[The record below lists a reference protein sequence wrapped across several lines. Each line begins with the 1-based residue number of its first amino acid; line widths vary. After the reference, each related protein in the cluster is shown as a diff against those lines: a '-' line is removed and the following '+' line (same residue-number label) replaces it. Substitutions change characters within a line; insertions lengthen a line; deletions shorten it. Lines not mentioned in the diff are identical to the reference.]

1 VKISSLIGHVVEL
14 FDDVNSTRKP
24 ADHLIDTFF
33 RKRKYL
39 GSHDRRFIAET
50 LYAALRHK
58 RRIEWALSN
67 VPEQP
72 HRTVSFV
79 VATLLFE
86 KKYSVDR
93 LNEEK
98 MLSADLLQQISSAVA
113 ITPSHDNPADRIS
126 LVHSF
131 PEWMVNRWF
140 AQFGGTET
148 EHLCGTLNTQA
159 PITLR
164 VNTLKTTVEE
174 CRSSLMKEG
183 IDSVPTEFSPF
194 GLHIPKRINVF
205 QLETFRKGYFEV
217 QDEGSQLLALLVDPK
232 PRSKVIDACA
242 GGGGKSLAMAAM
254 MKNRGEIFSLDI
266 HNFRL
271 DELRK
276 RIKRAGTDTI
286 RVKTVLEDESPA
298 EFHNEADYVLVDAPC
313 SGTGTIRRNPGM
325 KWTVTPLMVEELRH
339 KQEKI
344 LTNYARCV
352 KVNGTIVYA
361 TCSLMKEEN
370 EEVVE
375 SFLTANPDFVLRN
388 PAEVLSRYHLDSLVN
403 NRYFQL
409 LPQQHGTDGFFAAI
423 MRRVQ

>member
-1 VKISSLIGHVVEL
+1 MKISSLIGHVVEL
-14 FDDVNSTRKP
+14 FDDVSSSRKP
-24 ADHLIDTFF
+24 ADHLIDFFF

-50 LYAALRHK
+50 LYASLRHK
-58 RRIEWALSN
+58 RRIEWILS
-67 VPEQP
+67 PLQLQSQ
-72 HRTVSFV
+72 RTTVFI

-86 KKYSVDR
+86 KKIPVESLLEEGLLSAEVLQKISAGVDMVPADDR
-93 LNEEK
+93 LTN
-98 MLSADLLQQISSAVA
+98 QISL
-113 ITPSHDNPADRIS
+113 T
-126 LVHSF
+126 HSF
-131 PEWMVNRWF
+131 PEWMVESWLG
-140 AQFGGTET
+140 QYGKSET
-148 EHLCGTLNTQA
+148 EKLCGILNTQA

-164 VNTLKTTVEE
+164 VNTLKTSVDE
-174 CRSSLMKEG
+174 CRNSLMKEG
-183 IDSVPTEFSPF
+183 IDTVPAEFSPV

-217 QDEGSQLLALLVDPK
+217 QDEGSQMLAMLVDPK

-242 GGGGKSLAMAAM
+242 GGGGKSLAMAAL

-276 RIKRAGTDTI
+276 RIKRAGADTI
-286 RVKTVLEDESPA
+286 RIKTVLEDESPK
-298 EFHNEADYVLVDAPC
+298 EFHDEADYVLVDAPC

-325 KWTVTPLMVEELRH
+325 KWSVTTLMIEELRV
-339 KQEKI
+339 KQAKI
-344 LTNYARCV
+344 LSNYAQCV
-352 KVNGTIVYA
+352 KVNGTLVYA

-375 SFLTANPDFVLRN
+375 SFLAAHPGFALRD
-388 PAEVLSRYHLDSLVN
+388 PKEVLARYHLDTLVN

-409 LPQQHGTDGFFAAI
+409 LPHRHGTDGFFAAI
-423 MRRVQ
+423 MRRTQ